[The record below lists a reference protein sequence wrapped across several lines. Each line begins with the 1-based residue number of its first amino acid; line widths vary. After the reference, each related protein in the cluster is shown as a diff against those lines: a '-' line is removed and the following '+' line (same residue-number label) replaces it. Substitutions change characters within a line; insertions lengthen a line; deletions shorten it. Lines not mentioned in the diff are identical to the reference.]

1 MIMNVYVHHT
11 GCLILFFKTNFETF
25 FFSFSKQYNV
35 TNLSKH
41 LKPVFK
47 KKFPLNLC
55 CCESTKVIL

>member
-41 LKPVFK
+41 LKPVF
-47 KKFPLNLC
+47 
-55 CCESTKVIL
+55 